1 MSVWS
6 SRILL
11 SAITVT
17 LGFLSS
23 DNRPFRLKIVEVASI
38 NCIQAGSPCEVYW
51 RAEAVFAGKVI
62 GQSTFYFEEVHRNS
76 RYRHQQISVRFLI
89 EQAFR
94 GISGSEVEIVTGT
107 SGDRG
112 YEFKDGESYV
122 VYARRYGPDKRRL
135 YADNCNRIKLMAD
148 AEEDLEYFRALPPPD
163 SGGAVFGSVRK
174 LTMFLSEDGRYQET
188 YLSDIKISVEGNGKR
203 FETVTDNVG
212 HYRFSGLAPGRYTIN
227 ADLPEEQN
235 SHAHDSVEVIDRGC
249 TASDFYAQP
258 NGQVS
263 GRVFDA
269 KGAPLP
275 NIVVDLVLASDVQN
289 DTPKSKRR
297 VTDNEGRYKFEWI
310 PPGSYY
316 IGVGVASGF
325 GNLCP
330 YPPIYMPDVED
341 VNAANVVRLNE
352 GQKLE
357 DQNISLPSVD
367 ADLEFEVEI
376 VWPDGSP
383 AVNAVMTLH
392 GDGNAVFST
401 GQKDLAGRPG
411 VYRVKS
417 YRACSYWLNAYTY
430 GHPGEPE
437 PVIPRHGEVKIDSSA
452 NFTKPVRVTI
462 SQPGFMCDHQRP
474 KY

>member
-1 MSVWS
+1 MSALL

-11 SAITVT
+11 SALTVT

-23 DNRPFRLKIVEVASI
+23 DNRPLRLSIVKGESVP
-38 NCIQAGSPCEVYW
+38 CIHAGSPCEVYW

-62 GQSTFYFEEVHRNS
+62 GRAPFYFEEAHGNL
-76 RYRHQQISVRFLI
+76 RYRRQQISLRFSI

-94 GISGSEVEIVTGT
+94 GISGSEVEIVT
-107 SGDRG
+107 SSDGDSG
-112 YEFKDGESYV
+112 YEFKDGESYI
-122 VYARRYGPDKRRL
+122 VYARRYGLDKRRL
-135 YADNCNRIKLMAD
+135 YADNCDRIKFAAD
-148 AEEDLEYFRALPPPD
+148 AEEDLEYIRALPPPG

-174 LTMFLSEDGRYQET
+174 LTRFLSEDGRYQES
-188 YLSDIKISVEGNGKR
+188 YLSDIKISAEGNGKR
-203 FETVTDNVG
+203 FETVTDKGG

-235 SHAHDSVEVIDRGC
+235 SHSHDTVEVIDRGC
-249 TASDFYAQP
+249 TTSDFYAQP

-269 KGAPLP
+269 KGDPLP
-275 NIVVDLVLASDVQN
+275 NIVVDLLLASDVQN

-310 PPGSYY
+310 PPGNYY

-330 YPPIYMPDVED
+330 YPRVYMPDVRDAE
-341 VNAANVVRLNE
+341 AANVVRLKE
-352 GQKLE
+352 GQKID
-357 DQNISLPSVD
+357 DQNISLPSI
-367 ADLEFEVEI
+367 ATDLEFEVEI

-401 GQKDLAGRPG
+401 GQRDPSGRPG
-411 VYRVKS
+411 VFRVNA

-452 NFTKPVRVTI
+452 TFTKPIRVTI
-462 SQPGFMCDHQRP
+462 SQPDFMCDHQRP